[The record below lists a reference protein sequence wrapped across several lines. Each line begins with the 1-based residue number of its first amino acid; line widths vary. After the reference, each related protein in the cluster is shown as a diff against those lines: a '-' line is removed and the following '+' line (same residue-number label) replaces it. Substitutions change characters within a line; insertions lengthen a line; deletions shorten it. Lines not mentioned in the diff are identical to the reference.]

1 MTRARLLFFSFAL
14 AVLSLAFVEGFLHV
28 VYFVKRGAPI
38 WQTSRAEFSVRDFTE
53 LTDDERV
60 FTARPNIELGLNS
73 FDENRFRRGDNEYL
87 TFPEQVVFLGD
98 SVPFG
103 MGSRAEDSVPS
114 AMFRALQSSGNSKLG
129 VINAALPSYSL
140 RQSISRYR
148 KEVAGRWATRAVILQ
163 VYDPATQFA
172 MFGQNWSLDDNW
184 ANQNAKLSR
193 IKDKKE
199 GGVRSVFRFSSLY
212 FLYRTIKPGK
222 GDPKLHFRLR
232 RDDEASAARFSS
244 EVRSELTGF
253 LDELRKTGTILFLL
267 PIVHVNEEN
276 LSPGLRLTTGLMNE
290 IFSKF
295 AADHPDV
302 TFIDHRPALAS
313 RDRQDIFIDDAGH
326 LTRLGAELEAG
337 AILRALS
344 NQRNLLAP

>member
-1 MTRARLLFFSFAL
+1 MTRARLLLFSFAL
-14 AVLSLAFVEGFLHV
+14 ALLSLAFVEVFLHV
-28 VYFVKRGAPI
+28 VYFAKRGAPI
-38 WQTSRAEFSVRDFTE
+38 WQTSRAEFAVRDFTE
-53 LTDDERV
+53 LTEDERV
-60 FTARPNIELGLNS
+60 FTARASIEQSFIS
-73 FDENRFRRGDNEYL
+73 FDENRFRRGDNDYL
-87 TFPEQVVFLGD
+87 HFPEQIVFLGD

-103 MGSRAEDSVPS
+103 MGARAEDSVPS
-114 AMFRALQSSGNSKLG
+114 ALFRALHSGGNSRLG

-140 RQSISRYR
+140 RQSIARYR

-172 MFGQNWSLDDNW
+172 MFGQSWSLDDNW

-199 GGVRSVFRFSSLY
+199 GGVRSLFRFSSLY

-222 GDPKLHFRLR
+222 GDPRLHFRLR
-232 RDDEASAARFSS
+232 RDDEASAARFSN
-244 EVRSELTGF
+244 EVRLELSGF
-253 LDELRKTGTILFLL
+253 LDELRKTGTYLFLL
-267 PIVHVNEEN
+267 PIVHVNEES

-290 IFSKF
+290 IFAKF

-313 RDRQDIFIDDAGH
+313 HNKQDIFIDDAGH
-326 LTRLGAELEAG
+326 LTRLGAELQAG

-344 NQRNLLAP
+344 SQRSLLAP